1 MLYYNRLHYFL
12 CIHNVSIAML
22 FLDIIVMP
30 SSGKQVIIVDKQQ
43 RLKVFLKS
51 PPEKGKA
58 NQELIRFLSEKI
70 NIPQNQ
76 ITIVKGLTNR
86 KKRVAVATN
95 ISLALF
101 LQKLDLD
108 KQTNFL

>member
-1 MLYYNRLHYFL
+1 M
-12 CIHNVSIAML
+12 HNISIAML
-22 FLDIIVMP
+22 FLDIVVVP

-43 RLKVFLKS
+43 RIKVFLKS

-70 NIPQNQ
+70 PIPQNQ
-76 ITIVKGLTNR
+76 LTIVKGLTTR
-86 KKRVAVATN
+86 KKRVAVAVD

-101 LQKLDLD
+101 LQKLGLD
-108 KQTNFL
+108 KQINLL